1 MVDDNLVVFVTQPAS
16 SDLAGLL
23 ADLQAGQPDAPT
35 GLLLQEEAGP
45 GQQGAWPQ
53 ARTVLLVP
61 YRNREHHLWVFLRYF
76 KAFFQVRDAYNTFVS
91 GTLNSQP
98 NEKLV
103 LHNI

>member
-35 GLLLQEEAGP
+35 GLLLQEAQP
-45 GQQGAWPQ
+45 GQQVAWPQ
-53 ARTVLLVP
+53 ARTILLVP
-61 YRNREHHLWVFLRYF
+61 YRNREHHLWVFHRYF
-76 KAFFQVRDAYNTFVS
+76 KAFFQVRGAYNTFIS

>member
-23 ADLQAGQPDAPT
+23 AGLLANLPDAPT
-35 GLLLQEEAGP
+35 GLLLQEAQP
-45 GQQGAWPQ
+45 GQQVAWPQ
-53 ARTVLLVP
+53 ARTILLVP

-76 KAFFQVRDAYNTFVS
+76 KAFFQVRDAYNTFIS